1 MKIPSIKHVAFGLAA
16 LSVPLLTGASGK
28 GCGGDVTVGND
39 DPCVVTG
46 CSGQICADEEAAS
59 TCEWT
64 DAYACYGEVGICER
78 DASGVC
84 GWRPTQE
91 LQDCLDDPT
100 PPGDCVVTG
109 CSGQICSDHDEA
121 STCEWTD
128 AYACYTDY
136 GICERDASGAC
147 GWRETPELEA
157 CLADPRVPAEGQCV
171 RNSDDACASDADCV
185 AGGCGGELCFNPEV
199 SSGVSDCDCEA
210 PALGCGCVLGH
221 CTWFE

>member
-46 CSGQICADEEAAS
+46 CSGQICADEEA
-59 TCEWT
+59 
-64 DAYACYGEVGICER
+64 
-78 DASGVC
+78 
-84 GWRPTQE
+84 
-91 LQDCLDDPT
+91 
-100 PPGDCVVTG
+100 
-109 CSGQICSDHDEA
+109 A

-185 AGGCGGELCFNPEV
+185 AGGCGGELCFNPDV